1 MVKALSET
9 HPHLELIKR
18 LIERLERLSAD
29 STYAHQA
36 SGLRGSLLRITERI
50 ENGAGVNMDELEGVI
65 ESGFEILNNAAKEL
79 GGSNE

>member
-1 MVKALSET
+1 MVKALSGT
-9 HPHLELIKR
+9 HSQLELIKR

-36 SGLRGSLLRITERI
+36 SGLRGSLLRIAERI
-50 ENGAGVNMDELEGVI
+50 ENGAGVNADEVEGMI
-65 ESGFEILNNAAKEL
+65 ESGFEILNHAAREL